1 MINFLN
7 LQYFLVLCEE
17 MNFRRAARKLH
28 ITQQSLSGHINKLET
43 SLACLSLTGSSP

>member
-17 MNFRRAARKLH
+17 MNFRRAAQKLH
-28 ITQQSLSGHINKLET
+28 IVLKRPYQQ
-43 SLACLSLTGSSP
+43 TGD